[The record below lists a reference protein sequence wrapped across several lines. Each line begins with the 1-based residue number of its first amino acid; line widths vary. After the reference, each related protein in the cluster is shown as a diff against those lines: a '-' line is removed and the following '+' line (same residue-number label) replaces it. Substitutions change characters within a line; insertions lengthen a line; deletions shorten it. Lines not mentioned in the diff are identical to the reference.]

1 MSDHFVPMKRIL
13 VPVDLSV
20 PSDGLLSYASNFAK
34 ELECEVILLYVVEPM
49 IYPPEII
56 GGTDLNMLEVE
67 KSAIKG
73 AKAKLPELIE
83 QNFSGVSTSFF
94 IESGYAAQKIVEVAE
109 REVADMII
117 VSTHGYSGF
126 KHLLMGSTAE
136 KVVCHAT
143 CPVLTVRKS

>member
-1 MSDHFVPMKRIL
+1 MSEHFIPTQRLL

-20 PSDGLLSYASNFAK
+20 SSEGLLTYARNFAK
-34 ELECEVILLYVVEPM
+34 ELESEVVLLYVVEPM

-67 KSAIKG
+67 KSAVKG
-73 AKAKLPELIE
+73 AQKKMPELIE
-83 QNFSGVSTSFF
+83 KYFSDVTSGFL

-109 REVADMII
+109 REKADMII
-117 VSTHGYSGF
+117 LSTHGYSGF
-126 KHLLMGSTAE
+126 KHMLMGSTAE

-143 CPVLTVRKS
+143 CPVLTVRIT